1 MQARSPALLKL
12 GSRTGVPD
20 RLAVVARV
28 PAATYVRKILN
39 TTYLA
44 DLQVKQATMFEPVAN
59 LKSAKLL
66 GIEIPQ
72 SILVRAD

>member
-1 MQARSPALLKL
+1 M
-12 GSRTGVPD
+12 
-20 RLAVVARV
+20 VARV

-44 DLQVKQATMFEPVAN
+44 DLPVKQATMFEPVAN